1 MPERRSPHPES
12 AAQAASRRTYGAIAT
27 ASATSGRGV
36 VAAGHPDEV
45 AAGLAMLEAGGNA
58 VDALVAAAFAG
69 YVVEPAMCGI
79 GGYGRMSAYV
89 ADRREIIS
97 VDHYLRAPGAARP
110 DMFEIDDAKGLKYY
124 ETPYTKGLKAE
135 RGHLA
140 VGVPGAVAGLY
151 WAQRKLGRLPWAAVL
166 EPAIAAA
173 KAGLEV
179 TWSLL
184 LKLAEDLDGIRAMPA
199 LSAMFLPDGRLPRA
213 AGQTEPG
220 ERLRMDELGATL
232 ARIAEEGAAG
242 FYSGEVADAIATAC
256 QAGGGV
262 LSREDLAAYRPRIL
276 RETPRRYRGLEYVT
290 CCDPVGYEALNI
302 LEHFDLAA
310 LRPEALEFR
319 HLMAEALAVAFAD
332 NIAHYGDPDF
342 IGARPAAALSDPA
355 LGARRAAMLAPGRAL
370 PRPVAAIDPGIADDS
385 RIATRL
391 AEEPWPPKLA
401 GTTQMA
407 AADREGNMVALCT
420 SVSASFGSLVA
431 VPGTGIILNNG
442 MGNFDPR
449 PGRPN
454 SIAPGKMPI
463 FAVPV
468 LVALEDGRAVF
479 AAAGAGGYRITT
491 GVLHALVHWR
501 DFKLPLADSIAA
513 PRVHCQGK
521 ETYVDARIGPAV
533 RDALAALGHRV
544 VVQSDDP
551 GLNAFSRV
559 SAVSLDPAS
568 GILHAASGPS
578 WHGAAGGI

>member
-1 MPERRSPHPES
+1 
-12 AAQAASRRTYGAIAT
+12 
-27 ASATSGRGV
+27 V

-45 AAGLAMLEAGGNA
+45 AAGLAMLEDGGNA
-58 VDALVAAAFAG
+58 IDAVVAAAFAG

-79 GGYGRMSAYV
+79 GGYGRMSAYI
-89 ADRREIIS
+89 AQRRELIS

-110 DMFEIDDAKGLKYY
+110 DMFEIDAAKGLKYY

-135 RGHLA
+135 RGPLA

-151 WAQRKLGRLPWAAVL
+151 WAQRKLGKLPWAAVL
-166 EPAIAAA
+166 QPAIALA

-179 TWSLL
+179 SWSLV
-184 LKLAEDLDGIRAMPA
+184 LKLAENLEAIRERPA
-199 LSAMFLPDGRLPRA
+199 LATVFLPGGRLRRA
-213 AGQTEPG
+213 PGQIEPG
-220 ERLRMDELGATL
+220 ERLAMDELAATL
-232 ARIAEEGAAG
+232 ERIAEEGAAG
-242 FYSGEVADAIATAC
+242 FYSGPVADAIAAAV
-256 QAGGGV
+256 QAGGGI
-262 LSREDLAAYRPRIL
+262 LSREDLASYRPRIL
-276 RETPRRYRGLEYVT
+276 RETPRRYRALDYIT

-310 LRPEALEFR
+310 LRPDAPEFR
-319 HLMAEALAVAFAD
+319 HLMAEALATAFVD

-342 IGARPAAALSDPA
+342 IGEGPAAALGDPA
-355 LGARRAAMLAPGRAL
+355 LGARRATMLDPERAL
-370 PRPVAAIDPGIADDS
+370 PRPVAAIDPGPGDSAELGARRAD
-385 RIATRL
+385 A
-391 AEEPWPPKLA
+391 PWPPRLA

-420 SVSASFGSLVA
+420 SVSQSFGSLVA
-431 VPGTGIILNNG
+431 VPGTGIVLNNG

-501 DFKLPLADSIAA
+501 DFKMPLADAIAA

-521 ETYVDARIGPAV
+521 ETYVDARIEPLV

-544 VVQSDDP
+544 VVQADDP

-568 GILHAASGPS
+568 GALHAASGPP
-578 WHGAAGGI
+578 WHGAAGGL

>member
-1 MPERRSPHPES
+1 
-12 AAQAASRRTYGAIAT
+12 
-27 ASATSGRGV
+27 V
-36 VAAGHPDEV
+36 VAAGHPEEV
-45 AAGLAMLEAGGNA
+45 AAGLAMLEDGGNA
-58 VDALVAAAFAG
+58 IDAVVAAAFAG

-79 GGYGRMSAYV
+79 GGYGRMAAYV
-89 ADRREIIS
+89 AAERELIS

-110 DMFEIDDAKGLKYY
+110 DMFEIDEAKGLKYY

-135 RGHLA
+135 RGPLA

-151 WAQRKLGRLPWAAVL
+151 WAQRKLGKLPWAAVL
-166 EPAIAAA
+166 QPAIALA

-179 TWSLL
+179 SWSLV
-184 LKLAEDLDGIRAMPA
+184 LKLAENLEAIREMPA
-199 LSAMFLPDGRLPRA
+199 LTAMVLPGGRLPRA
-213 AGQTEPG
+213 PGQIEPG
-220 ERLRMDELGATL
+220 ERLAMDELAATL
-232 ARIAEEGAAG
+232 MRIAKEGAAG
-242 FYSGEVADAIATAC
+242 FYSGLVADAIAAAV
-256 QAGGGV
+256 QAGGGI
-262 LSREDLAAYRPRIL
+262 LSREDLASYRPRIL
-276 RETPRRYRGLEYVT
+276 REKPRRYRGLDYIT

-310 LRPEALEFR
+310 LRPDAPEFR
-319 HLMAEALAVAFAD
+319 HLMAEALAAAFVD

-342 IGARPAAALSDPA
+342 IGEGPAAALGDPA
-355 LGARRAAMLAPGRAL
+355 LGARRAAMLGPERAL
-370 PRPVAAIDPGIADDS
+370 PRPVAAIDPGIAGDPD
-385 RIATRL
+385 IAERL
-391 AEEPWPPKLA
+391 SDEPWPPELA
-401 GTTQMA
+401 GTTQMT
-407 AADREGNMVALCT
+407 AADREGNMVSLCT

-468 LVALEDGRAVF
+468 LLALENDRAVF

-501 DFKLPLADSIAA
+501 DFKLPLAEAIAA

-521 ETYVDARIGPAV
+521 ETYVDARIDPAV

-544 VVQSDDP
+544 VVQADDP

-568 GILHAASGPS
+568 GALHAASGPP
-578 WHGAAGGI
+578 WHGAAGGL

>member
-1 MPERRSPHPES
+1 
-12 AAQAASRRTYGAIAT
+12 
-27 ASATSGRGV
+27 
-36 VAAGHPDEV
+36 
-45 AAGLAMLEAGGNA
+45 
-58 VDALVAAAFAG
+58 
-69 YVVEPAMCGI
+69 EPAMCGI

-89 ADRREIIS
+89 AQRRELIS

-110 DMFEIDDAKGLKYY
+110 DMFEIDEAKGLKYY

-135 RGHLA
+135 RGPLA

-151 WAQRKLGRLPWAAVL
+151 WTQRKLGKLPWAAVL
-166 EPAIAAA
+166 QPAIALA

-179 TWSLL
+179 SWSLV
-184 LKLAEDLDGIRAMPA
+184 LKLAENLEAIREMPA
-199 LSAMFLPDGRLPRA
+199 LSAAFLPGGRLPRA
-213 AGQTEPG
+213 PGQIEAG
-220 ERLRMDELGATL
+220 ERLPMDELAATL
-232 ARIAEEGAAG
+232 TRISEEGAAG
-242 FYSGEVADAIATAC
+242 FYSGPVANAIADAV
-256 QAGGGV
+256 QAGGGI
-262 LSREDLAAYRPRIL
+262 LSREDLARYRPRIL
-276 RETPRRYRGLEYVT
+276 RETPRRYRGLDYIT

-310 LRPEALEFR
+310 LRPDALEFR
-319 HLMAEALAVAFAD
+319 HLMTEALAAAFVD

-342 IGARPAAALSDPA
+342 VGDGPAAALSDPA
-355 LGARRAAMLAPGRAL
+355 LGARRAGMLGPERAL
-370 PRPVAAIDPGIADDS
+370 ARPVAAIDPGITEDPDLAE
-385 RIATRL
+385 RL
-391 AEEPWPPKLA
+391 ADEPWPPKLA
-401 GTTQMA
+401 GTTQMVS
-407 AADREGNMVALCT
+407 ADREGNMAALCT

-468 LVALEDGRAVF
+468 LLALEHGRAVF

-491 GVLHALVHWR
+491 GVLHALIHWR
-501 DFKLPLADSIAA
+501 DFKLPLADAIAA

-521 ETYVDARIGPAV
+521 ETYVDARIDPVV

-544 VVQSDDP
+544 VVQADDP

-559 SAVSLDPAS
+559 SAVSLDPDS
-568 GILHAASGPS
+568 GALHAATGPP
-578 WHGAAGGI
+578 WHGAAGGL